1 MEEEEELNWDLLH
14 LDELEQEGQ
23 PVLVDL
29 LLLLYLSHLH
39 LVEHQ

>member
-1 MEEEEELNWDLLH
+1 MEEEELNWDLLH